1 MKRDPLPKTARELA
15 RRLQGLKQKR
25 RKKRSKLKKIGT
37 PIRGHLTP
45 SDRDLILRKTDGRC
59 HICGGKIKGNW
70 QADHVLA
77 HSVGGKPAIENYLP
91 AHKTCNHYRWDYSAG
106 EFQYILKIGVWTCTR
121 IRTQSKIGL
130 EVAKGFV
137 AHERVRDARREERKL
152 KSRNTWSKK
161 Q

>member
-1 MKRDPLPKTARELA
+1 MKRGFLPKTASGLA

-59 HICGGKIKGNW
+59 HICGGKIKGSW

-77 HSVGGKPAIENYLP
+77 HSVGGKNTVENYLP
-91 AHKTCNHYRWDYSAG
+91 AHKLCNHYRWDYSAG
-106 EFQYILKIGVWTCTR
+106 KFQYILKIGVWTCTE
-121 IRTQSKIGL
+121 IRRQSKIGL
-130 EVAKGFV
+130 EVGRSFL
-137 AHERVRDARREERKL
+137 AHERALLAR
-152 KSRNTWSKK
+152 
-161 Q
+161 